1 MRFAAASDKGL
12 VRENNE
18 DCYRIIQGDGR
29 KTPAIFIIADGMG
42 GHNSGEVASRV
53 AVDYS
58 EQIIMQNGDRLKNSR
73 HLPEF
78 IQKIMEGANRKVFDL
93 ANRDIA
99 HAGMGTTMILS
110 MVSEGRMYTGHVG
123 DSRLYLIRKSKMQK
137 ITQDHSLIEELV
149 RNGTITKSEACSH
162 PRKNIITKALG
173 CTGYLQMDIYETRL
187 KPEDILLLCTDGL
200 SNMVNEQE
208 ILEILDRE
216 QEPGK
221 ACKELVHAAN
231 GYGGQ
236 DNITVIAVYI

>member
-1 MRFAAASDKGL
+1 MRFAAASHKGL

-29 KTPAIFIIADGMG
+29 KTPATFIIADGMG

-78 IQKIMEGANRKVFDL
+78 IQEIMEGANRKVFDL
-93 ANRDIA
+93 ANRDIT
-99 HAGMGTTMILS
+99 HTGMGTTMILS
-110 MVSEGRMYTGHVG
+110 MVQGARMCTGHVG
-123 DSRLYLIRKSKMQK
+123 DSRLYMIRKGKIEK
-137 ITQDHSLIEELV
+137 ITQDHSLIEEMV
-149 RNGTITKSEACSH
+149 RNGTITKTEASSH

-173 CTGYLQMDIYETRL
+173 CTGELQMDMYETRL
-187 KPEDILLLCTDGL
+187 KPYDKLLLCTDGL
-200 SNMVNEQE
+200 SNMVSEQE
-208 ILEILDRE
+208 VLQILDRE
-216 QEPGK
+216 QEPGN
-221 ACKELVHAAN
+221 ACKALVQAAN
-231 GYGGQ
+231 EYGGQ